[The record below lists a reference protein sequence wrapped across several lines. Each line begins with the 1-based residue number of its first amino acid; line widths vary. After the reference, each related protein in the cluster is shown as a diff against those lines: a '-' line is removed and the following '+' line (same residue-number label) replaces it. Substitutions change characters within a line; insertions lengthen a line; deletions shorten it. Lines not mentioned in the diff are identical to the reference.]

1 MEVFD
6 MKLSDTV
13 TVDGQ
18 TIHLTG
24 IANARQLGGYRGF
37 GHKAVKKDL
46 LLRSGAMTG
55 AIPGDIRHLT
65 GDLKLGTIIDL
76 RTTTEIAAGPDPVI
90 DGVNNIQLKILDE
103 KSKINSAA
111 SVAASFFISA
121 DPAAAVLE
129 LARSSQG
136 ITAHTYSD
144 ILSGENARTGYRM
157 FFRILLENTPGRSI
171 LWHCTG
177 GKDRTGL
184 AAAFLLSALGA
195 DRETILDDFELSNQF
210 LAQNINYIVQKAAA
224 YTNDEAL
231 ILAVKNIVGVSRE
244 YMEQTLDDINR
255 SYGSMDHYLR
265 EFLGLTDQ
273 EKNRLRELYLD

>member
-18 TIHLTG
+18 TIHLAG

-37 GHKAVKKDL
+37 DHKAVKKDL

-55 AIPGDIRHLT
+55 ATPEDIRHLT
-65 GDLKLGTIIDL
+65 EDLKLGTVIDF

-90 DGVNNIQLKILDE
+90 DGVKNIQLKILDE
-103 KSKINSAA
+103 ASTINSAA
-111 SVAASFFISA
+111 SVAASFFSSA
-121 DPAAAVLE
+121 DPANAVLE

-144 ILSGENARTGYRM
+144 ILSGENARTGYRR
-157 FFRILLENTPGRSI
+157 FFRILLENTPGRAI

-244 YMEQTLDDINR
+244 YMEQTLDDIDR

>member
-1 MEVFD
+1 

-37 GHKAVKKDL
+37 DHKAVKKDL

-55 AIPGDIRHLT
+55 ATPEDIRHLT
-65 GDLKLGTIIDL
+65 EDLKLGTVIDF

-90 DGVNNIQLKILDE
+90 DGVKNIQLKILDE
-103 KSKINSAA
+103 ASTINSAA
-111 SVAASFFISA
+111 SVAASFFSSA
-121 DPAAAVLE
+121 DPANAVLE
-129 LARSSQG
+129 LARSSHG

-144 ILSGENARTGYRM
+144 ILSGENARTGYRR
-157 FFRILLENTPGRSI
+157 FFRILLENTPGRAI

-244 YMEQTLDDINR
+244 YMEQTLDDIDR

>member
-1 MEVFD
+1 

-24 IANARQLGGYRGF
+24 VANARQLGGYRGC
-37 GHKAVKKDL
+37 GHRAVKKNL
-46 LLRSGAMTG
+46 LLRSGSMADAT
-55 AIPGDIRHLT
+55 PEDIRHLV
-65 GDLKLGTIIDL
+65 GNLRLGTVIDF

-103 KSKINSAA
+103 ESEINSAA
-111 SVAASFFISA
+111 SVTASFFNST
-121 DPAAAVLE
+121 DPAEAVLE
-129 LARSSQG
+129 LARSGQG

-144 ILSGENARTGYRM
+144 ILSGENARTGYRS

-184 AAAFLLSALGA
+184 AAVFLLSALGV
-195 DRETILDDFELSNQF
+195 DRKTILDDFELSNQF

-224 YTNDEAL
+224 YTDDEAL

-244 YMEQTLDDINR
+244 YMEQTLDDIDRN
-255 SYGSMDHYLR
+255 YGSMDHFLR
-265 EFLGLTDQ
+265 DFLGITDS
-273 EKNRLRELYLD
+273 EKNLLRELYLD